1 MAATDWPGIAQV
13 ITALGIVIVA
23 IYQIWANMT
32 LKRMALSLKQVK
44 EDVHKVEVATN
55 SMKDALVKAAGEA
68 GMAEGEAKG
77 RADQKAEAH
86 QESQAAKLE
95 EYQINAEYPAAVI
108 EIETAAEAAQQPDD
122 HIDDPKPN
130 SRRHASPRW
139 VVALRDGLA
148 S

>member
-1 MAATDWPGIAQV
+1 MTETDWPGIAQV

-55 SMKDALVKAAGEA
+55 SMKDALVKAAGEV

-77 RADQKAEAH
+77 RADQKAESH

-95 EYQINAEYPAAVI
+95 AYQIND
-108 EIETAAEAAQQPDD
+108 QQ
-122 HIDDPKPN
+122 KPVTEGDN
-130 SRRHASPRW
+130 PTR
-139 VVALRDGLA
+139 
-148 S
+148 